1 MHFVF
6 LSILEQCHNF
16 DVMNMKLQLIV
27 LLSLLIISKV
37 HAQQLPFTEG
47 KYIGTMYIQKMGK
60 TIDSFPSVL
69 TIKTIKPDSIWQW
82 KTEFLSPKMPVVKNY
97 LLKIKDL
104 SRGVYITDEGEGI
117 ELVNYLFGNKM
128 FSQFETAGFF
138 LTANYE
144 WKDDEIIYEL
154 TSSSKIKRSNNDV
167 YSYNITTLQKVIYK
181 KEP

>member
-1 MHFVF
+1 MKFGIITI
-6 LSILEQCHNF
+6 LSF
-16 DVMNMKLQLIV
+16 
-27 LLSLLIISKV
+27 STWFAA
-37 HAQQLPFTEG
+37 HAQKTPFAEG

-82 KTEFLSPKMPVVKNY
+82 KTEFLSPKMPVVKDY

-117 ELVNYLFGNKM
+117 ELLNYVFGNKM

-154 TSSSKIKRSNNDV
+154 TSSSRIKRSNNDV
-167 YSYNITTLQKVIYK
+167 YNYNISTLQKVTYK